1 MDMWDLVRSN
11 AGLFWLYS
19 VAGVFQLVGVGLVVR
34 DLRRAHQRDAV
45 FERNLRTISK
55 VYDEI
60 PDDAGPH
67 ALELASGDP
76 IWASMIA
83 PMVEIDMRARAAWV
97 RLDEVIG
104 YTKAAKEPSAWVRWA
119 GPVSLGLGI
128 VLAWAASMLAVR

>member
-1 MDMWDLVRSN
+1 MWDFVRSN

-34 DLRRAHQRDAV
+34 DLRRAHERDAV
-45 FERNLRTISK
+45 FDRNLRTISK

-67 ALELASGDP
+67 ALELASGDE

-83 PMVEIDMRARAAWV
+83 PMVEIDMRARAAWI

-104 YTKAAKEPSAWVRWA
+104 YTMASKEPSAWVRWA

-128 VLAWAASMLAVR
+128 VLAWVASMLAVR